1 MVKSCVAVV
10 AALSAVLCAPVF
22 AAEVPVQHPIYAG
35 TVKTLTGEAW
45 RQDLHGDPAVPLH
58 VGDRVQEGDQLRTAV
73 SSTIGITMADD
84 TLVSMGADSRFVIQ
98 RFSFD
103 PQTNHGNLVG
113 HVLRGTMAFVTGLI
127 AKMNPGNMEIHT
139 PAATVGIRGT
149 EFIVD
154 VPAEESSKQ

>member
-1 MVKSCVAVV
+1 MISVRISGAI
-10 AALSAVLCAPVF
+10 ALSVLTTCPVL
-22 AAEVPVQHPIYAG
+22 AADLHPSTAIYAG

-45 RQDLHGDPAVPLH
+45 RQDIHGDAPQALH
-58 VGDRVQEGDQLRTAV
+58 VGDRVQEGDQLHTAGA
-73 SSTIGITMADD
+73 SSVGVTLADD
-84 TLVSMGADSRFVIQ
+84 TLVSMGAESRFVIQ

-103 PQTNHGNLVG
+103 PQTNHGNLIG

-154 VPAEESSKQ
+154 VPAEESSN

>member
-1 MVKSCVAVV
+1 MVKVGL
-10 AALSAVLCAPVF
+10 AAAITLSAVLISSAVAADAPGQVS
-22 AAEVPVQHPIYAG
+22 VYAG
-35 TVKTLTGEAW
+35 TVKTLSGEAW
-45 RQDLHGDPAVPLH
+45 RQNVHGDALQALH
-58 VGDRVQEGDQLRTAV
+58 VGDRVQEGDQLRTAGA
-73 SSTIGITMADD
+73 SSVGVTLADD

-127 AKMNPGNMEIHT
+127 AKVNPGNMEIHT

-149 EFIVD
+149 EFIVE
-154 VPAEESSKQ
+154 VPAEESSN